1 MGKLVERSPVDG
13 RVIGEYDTPSDEE
26 VREAVARSR
35 EAFARWGRA
44 PVSERLAALRGIRR
58 ALTDDLGATVRAV
71 TETTGKPELEAL
83 AGDLATSLEAVMY
96 YEKHGEALLA
106 PEPRPAFRLA
116 PTAEFHVELSPLGV
130 AAVVSPWNYP
140 LQLSLIPVATALAA
154 GCTVILK
161 PSEVTPRIGA
171 LLASACERAGL
182 PEGVFQVLQGGPE
195 VGAALVAARPDK
207 VFFTGS
213 VATGKKIM
221 AAAAEHLVPLSLEL
235 GGKDPAIVFAD
246 ATFERAVAGVVWGAF
261 ANAGQ
266 ICVSVE
272 RVYVERSVHD
282 GFVEAVTAAARALVV
297 GAGPDADLGP
307 IIRPEQKAVIDAHVD
322 EALAKGATLTTPR
335 IREEAFYH
343 PLVLRDVDHSMLV
356 MTEETFGPV
365 LPVMAF
371 ETEGEAI
378 ALANDSAYGLG
389 ASVWTRD
396 LAKGRRVASALVA
409 GAVSVND
416 VVKNIANP
424 HMPFGGEK
432 ASGLGRYHG
441 PEGLRAFSRQ
451 KAVMVTD
458 GRLRRDPGWFPYDAK
473 GTAAVEA
480 LVTAL
485 YGARPPLE
493 KARRIAEDLVG
504 RVSGRRTR

>member
-1 MGKLVERSPVDG
+1 MARLVERSPVTG
-13 RVIGEYDTPSDEE
+13 RVIAEHDTPRAEE
-26 VREAVARSR
+26 VREAVARAR
-35 EAFARWGRA
+35 EAFGRWARTS
-44 PVSERLAALRGIRR
+44 VSERVAGLTAIRR
-58 ALTDDLGATVRAV
+58 VLTDDVDATVRAV
-71 TETTGKPELEAL
+71 TETTGKPGLEAL
-83 AGDLATSLEAVMY
+83 AGDLLTSLEAIAY
-96 YEKHGEALLA
+96 YEKHAAALLA

-130 AAVVSPWNYP
+130 AAIISPWNYP
-140 LQLSLIPVATALAA
+140 LQLSLIPAATALVA
-154 GCTVILK
+154 GCTVVLK
-161 PSEVTPRIGA
+161 PSEVTPGVGA
-171 LLASACERAGL
+171 FLASVCARAGL

-235 GGKDPAIVFAD
+235 GGKDPMIVFAD
-246 ATFERAVAGVVWGAF
+246 ATFERAVSGAVYGAF

-266 ICVSVE
+266 ACISVE
-272 RVYVERSVHD
+272 RLYVERSIHD
-282 GFVEAVTAAARALVV
+282 RFVDAVTAAALALEV
-297 GAGPDADLGP
+297 GTGPDADLGP
-307 IIRPEQKAVIDAHVD
+307 IIRPEQRAVIDAHVD
-322 EALAKGATLTTPR
+322 DALAKGATLTTPR
-335 IREEAFYH
+335 IREESFYH

-365 LPVMAF
+365 LPIMAF
-371 ETEGEAI
+371 DSEAEAV
-378 ALANDSAYGLG
+378 ALANDSAFGLG

-396 LAKGRRVASALVA
+396 LVKGRRVASALVA

-416 VVKNIANP
+416 VIKNVANP

-451 KAVMVTD
+451 KAVMVTE
-458 GRLRRDPGWFPYDAK
+458 GLIRRDVGWFPYDAT
-473 GTAAVEA
+473 GTAMVKA

-485 YGARPPLE
+485 YGPQPALE
-493 KARRIAEDLVG
+493 KARRIVGDLVG
-504 RVSGRRTR
+504 RVSGRLR